1 VYRGAIEQTKF
12 RWIFPDGQWL
22 SPELC
27 ESERFVQRE
36 GDVAFFLPG
45 EIHKTA
51 TVSDGPAVVLR
62 IEGQAMDRV
71 TRHRYDSQTHAV
83 EMFQAAGRWSST
95 GGDGRW

>member
-12 RWIFPDGQWL
+12 RWVLPGGQWL
-22 SPELC
+22 SPELR

-36 GDVAFFLPG
+36 GAVAFFLPG

-71 TRHRYDSQTHAV
+71 TRHRYDPETNAV
-83 EMFQAAGRWSST
+83 EMFQAAGR
-95 GGDGRW
+95 